1 MWSASLRAVPAITGL
16 RLRVCLRPS
25 VIAVARKRSPESAS
39 YNCRHVD
46 HRLPRRREASHA
58 LSAVAAPPDARLT
71 ASRSGM
77 LLDLMLGDMGP
88 GGLEDNPLTYGHG
101 VVGEPFVVA
110 AQQSDIDRGGDGV
123 RPLAVHQDAEQKSM

>member
-1 MWSASLRAVPAITGL
+1 VLSRRSVEGPGVPGAGGVASPNCMGAVG
-16 RLRVCLRPS
+16 S
-25 VIAVARKRSPESAS
+25 FQSAS

-77 LLDLMLGDMGP
+77 LLDLMLGDMGA